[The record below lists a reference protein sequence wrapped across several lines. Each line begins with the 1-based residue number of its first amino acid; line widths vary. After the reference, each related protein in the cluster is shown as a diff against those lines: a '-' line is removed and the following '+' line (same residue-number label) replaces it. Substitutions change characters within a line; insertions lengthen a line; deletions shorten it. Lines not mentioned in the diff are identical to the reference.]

1 MGDNDSEGRIMDT
14 ITARELLTG
23 AALIGALIIALG
35 FAGASDVESELIE
48 ARHYC
53 DMVTG
58 GYWPDY
64 KGTAADCPAIVTEDS
79 L

>member
-1 MGDNDSEGRIMDT
+1 MVDTDSEGRIMNTFKRD
-14 ITARELLTG
+14 LLTG
-23 AALIGALIIALG
+23 AALIGALILALG
-35 FAGASDVESELIE
+35 FAGASDFESETIE

-53 DMVTG
+53 DMITG

-64 KGTAADCPAIVTEDS
+64 KGTAADCPAIVTEGS

>member
-1 MGDNDSEGRIMDT
+1 MTTFKRD
-14 ITARELLTG
+14 ALTG
-23 AALIGALIIALG
+23 AALICALILALG
-35 FAGASDVESELIE
+35 FAGASDFESETIE
-48 ARHYC
+48 ARYYC

-64 KGTAADCPAIVTEDS
+64 KGTVADCPATATGGE

>member
-1 MGDNDSEGRIMDT
+1 MGT

-35 FAGASDVESELIE
+35 FAGASDMEAELIE

-64 KGTAADCPAIVTEDS
+64 KGTAADCPDIVTEGS